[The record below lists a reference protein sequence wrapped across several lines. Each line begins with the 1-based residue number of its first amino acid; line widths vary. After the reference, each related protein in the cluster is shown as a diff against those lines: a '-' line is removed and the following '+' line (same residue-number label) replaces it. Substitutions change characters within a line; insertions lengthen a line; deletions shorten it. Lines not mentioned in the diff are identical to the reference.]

1 MQHFIKQ
8 PAPLTQW
15 CAFVKVCW
23 QCSAD
28 VYLHSPRSSN
38 NRLNEQNVNRDNNN
52 RLFDSQN
59 NNKGGYSVGVDDDDY
74 EVRICPGASLLCLG
88 SRVERLALAQPLIC
102 FRFQNE
108 DLQAPDDG
116 PAGYVTPPM
125 DMVEGAPLPIEWTN
139 QHACGPNVVVRAH
152 IDPRYCNVHAAN
164 LFVTANWFCLV
175 VDNLRGCAP
184 IHRRRS
190 RRGRAGAP

>member
-1 MQHFIKQ
+1 MKAAVF
-8 PAPLTQW
+8 LL
-15 CAFVKVCW
+15 VCW

-74 EVRICPGASLLCLG
+74 E
-88 SRVERLALAQPLIC
+88 
-102 FRFQNE
+102 NE